1 MEFTLYEFDTNDQP
15 SKLAYKQQLQSS
27 SGIMALSLPQQAQGL
42 TVGKKYLWQ
51 LESLCN
57 RNRPSRNLLVRAE
70 IEVVPTPSNLK
81 IALSNQGESSERV
94 NLYAEAGMWYD
105 ALSEAL
111 ASSANRQQA
120 KVTASLLE
128 ELAKSEQPLLDKDL
142 SNIALS
148 DQ

>member
-1 MEFTLYEFDTNDQP
+1 
-15 SKLAYKQQLQSS
+15 
-27 SGIMALSLPQQAQGL
+27 MA
-42 TVGKKYLWQ
+42 
-51 LESLCN
+51 
-57 RNRPSRNLLVRAE
+57 
-70 IEVVPTPSNLK
+70 SNLK
-81 IALSNQGESSERV
+81 IALSNQSESSERV

-128 ELAKSEQPLLDKDL
+128 DLAKSEQPLLDKDL
-142 SNIALS
+142 CNIALS